1 MAKSIFTPMKKLV
14 MTLIGLLSLMA
25 SMQAQTDWKSQLNY
39 LYGTWTVQYIQ
50 DRNDNVS
57 TPPNLVTMKFNRDMT
72 CIITQDGHKI
82 QGTFKAE
89 QFMQGE
95 FDLFTGLFVQAYSNK
110 SKKTILYFQVYDINN
125 SKGVI
130 SVPEVKEYWQIKKN
144 LFEID
149 D

>member
-1 MAKSIFTPMKKLV
+1 MKKLV
-14 MTLIGLLSLMA
+14 MTLICLLSLMA

-95 FDLFTGLFVQAYSNK
+95 FDLFTGLLYKHILTKARRQYCTFK
-110 SKKTILYFQVYDINN
+110 CTI
-125 SKGVI
+125 
-130 SVPEVKEYWQIKKN
+130 
-144 LFEID
+144 
-149 D
+149 

>member
-1 MAKSIFTPMKKLV
+1 MKKLV

-110 SKKTILYFQVYDINN
+110 SNESDKR
-125 SKGVI
+125 S
-130 SVPEVKEYWQIKKN
+130 
-144 LFEID
+144 ID
-149 D
+149 